1 MEGTWSAS
9 LEWLVSRLA
18 RRFPTLAFSEVRYR
32 VKSWRSLDWCE
43 EDARAAVVETGAA
56 RTLLL
61 GFSMGGAVAVQSADA
76 GVEGVLGLAPWLP
89 DRIRLNRLRGKRLD
103 VVHGTLDGWFP
114 GVPGVR
120 PSSSREGFER
130 ARRLGVEEATGSS
143 GAPCTASRCAPRSA
157 SSRSPG
163 PGAGPPSPRSASRR
177 GLRRDRARRR
187 REHPRRH
194 GPTPHEPHQPG
205 RDADRGRRPAARDR
219 LRRGLLWGV
228 AFHWVDVAILVGFYV
243 VCAFGTTIGF
253 HRYFTHKGFEA
264 RTPVKGALA
273 VLGCMTMQGP

>member
-1 MEGTWSAS
+1 MASTVIDLSTGAQMRLTGPTGRAAVVCVNGGQASPVEGTWSAS
-9 LEWLVSRLA
+9 LEWLVSRLS

-76 GVEGVLGLAPWLP
+76 PGVEGVLGLAPWLP

-130 ARRLGVEEATGSS
+130 ARLLGVEGSYAARPRCPPRPGGPHS
-143 GAPCTASRCAPRSA
+143 ARTSSRCRGPR
-157 SSRSPG
+157 RWVDP
-163 PGAGPPSPRSASRR
+163 
-177 GLRRDRARRR
+177 RRR
-187 REHPRRH
+187 
-194 GPTPHEPHQPG
+194 
-205 RDADRGRRPAARDR
+205 ADREVGCGVTARAA
-219 LRRGLLWGV
+219 
-228 AFHWVDVAILVGFYV
+228 A
-243 VCAFGTTIGF
+243 
-253 HRYFTHKGFEA
+253 
-264 RTPVKGALA
+264 
-273 VLGCMTMQGP
+273 

>member
-1 MEGTWSAS
+1 MASTVIDLSTGAQMRLTGPTGRAAVVCVNGGQASPVEGTWSAS

-76 GVEGVLGLAPWLP
+76 PGVEGVLGLAPWLP

-130 ARRLGVEEATGSS
+130 ARRLGVEGSY
-143 GAPCTASRCAPRSA
+143 RLV
-157 SSRSPG
+157 
-163 PGAGPPSPRSASRR
+163 PGALH
-177 GLRRDRARRR
+177 GLA
-187 REHPRRH
+187 
-194 GPTPHEPHQPG
+194 
-205 RDADRGRRPAARDR
+205 
-219 LRRGLLWGV
+219 L
-228 AFHWVDVAILVGFYV
+228 
-243 VCAFGTTIGF
+243 
-253 HRYFTHKGFEA
+253 
-264 RTPVKGALA
+264 RTPLGVVPLPRAGRWAALA
-273 VLGCMTMQGP
+273 SERIETWAAT